1 MTLKRNSFNF
11 QEATRLRFDKGASME
26 IEIKIPS
33 VGESVQEAVLV
44 EWYKNDGDAV
54 QKDEPLFVIET
65 DKVTLEIVAEASGI
79 LKILIEEG
87 RTVSIGAVVGSI
99 DVKEVSETAAE
110 PAPKEEKVSEAVQ
123 KPAPGKEEKEG
134 PPKVPEWP
142 EEPVPA
148 RAASEEAPE
157 EMPVEEEP
165 VEKEPAG
172 VRSILSPSVRRLV
185 SEKNIDISGI
195 TGSGPGNRITKGD
208 VLLYLEQTASA
219 PSKEPASDAGAEK
232 VADIKPAIPAK
243 AVSAIDEDV
252 IRKPMTP
259 IRRRIASRLLE
270 ARQNTAMLTTF
281 NEIDMTR
288 TMALRA
294 QFKEAFKD
302 KHGISLGFMSFFIK
316 AVIEALKEFPEV
328 NAFVDGEDIVY
339 HNYFHIGIAVG
350 TGKGLVVPVIR
361 NADRLS
367 FAQLEQ
373 AIVDFVDKIKT
384 NRLELADLEGGT
396 FTITNGGV
404 FGSLM
409 STPILNTPQ
418 SGILGMHKIEKRPVV
433 LNDEIAIRPMMYVA
447 LSYDHRI
454 VDGREAVK
462 SLVRIKEC
470 IEIPERIMMEI

>member
-1 MTLKRNSFNF
+1 
-11 QEATRLRFDKGASME
+11 ME
-26 IEIKIPS
+26 IEIQIPS

-44 EWYKNDGDAV
+44 EWYKKDGDTV

-79 LKILIEEG
+79 LKILVHEG
-87 RTVSIGAVVGSI
+87 RELSIGTVVGSI
-99 DVKEVSETAAE
+99 DVKEVPTD
-110 PAPKEEKVSEAVQ
+110 APKPSPQEEKVRKAVPKPVARKEEKDV
-123 KPAPGKEEKEG
+123 
-134 PPKVPEWP
+134 PPKIPEWP
-142 EEPVPA
+142 VEPA
-148 RAASEEAPE
+148 
-157 EMPVEEEP
+157 
-165 VEKEPAG
+165 EKEPAE

-185 SEKNIDISGI
+185 SEKNIDIGDI
-195 TGSGPGNRITKGD
+195 AGTGPGNRITKGD
-208 VLLYLEQTASA
+208 VLLYLEQT
-219 PSKEPASDAGAEK
+219 PPARSMKPALDTGTEK
-232 VADIKPAIPAK
+232 VSDIESAFAAK
-243 AVSAIDEDV
+243 AASPVDEEI

-270 ARQNTAMLTTF
+270 AKQNTAMLTTF
-281 NEIDMTR
+281 NEIDMAR
-288 TMALRA
+288 TMALRT
-294 QFKEAFKD
+294 QFKEIFKN
-302 KHGISLGFMSFFIK
+302 KYGISLGFMSFFIK

-339 HNYFHIGIAVG
+339 HNYYHIGIAVG

-361 NADRLS
+361 NADTMS
-367 FAQLEQ
+367 FAQLEK

-384 NRLELADLEGGT
+384 NRLELGDLEGGT

-433 LNDEIAIRPMMYVA
+433 LDDVITIRPMMYVA

-454 VDGREAVK
+454 VDGREAVRF
-462 SLVRIKEC
+462 LVRIKEC
-470 IEIPERIMMEI
+470 IENPERIMMEI

>member
-1 MTLKRNSFNF
+1 
-11 QEATRLRFDKGASME
+11 ME

-44 EWYKNDGDAV
+44 EWYKKDGDAV
-54 QKDEPLFVIET
+54 QKDDPLFVIET

-79 LKILIEEG
+79 LKILTEEG
-87 RTVSIGAVVGSI
+87 KTVSIGAVVGSI
-99 DVKEVSETAAE
+99 DVKEVSETAPE
-110 PAPKEEKVSEAVQ
+110 PAPEEETISEAVQ
-123 KPAPGKEEKEG
+123 KPAPREEEKTG
-134 PPKVPEWP
+134 PPQVREWP
-142 EEPVPA
+142 EEPAPSVA
-148 RAASEEAPE
+148 APE
-157 EMPVEEEP
+157 KAIEEEP
-165 VEKEPAG
+165 VEKAPAE
-172 VRSILSPSVRRLV
+172 VRSVLSPSVRRLV
-185 SEKNIDISGI
+185 SEKNIDISSI

-208 VLLYLEQTASA
+208 VLLYLEHQAPA
-219 PSKEPASDAGAEK
+219 PSKEPVPDTGMEKAADLKAS
-232 VADIKPAIPAK
+232 VPAK
-243 AVSAIDEDV
+243 AAFPAAEDV
-252 IRKPMTP
+252 VRKPMSP

-270 ARQNTAMLTTF
+270 ARRNTAMLTTF

-288 TMALRA
+288 TMALRT
-294 QFKEAFKD
+294 QFKEAFKE

-316 AVIEALKEFPEV
+316 ATIEALKEFPEV
-328 NAFVDGEDIVY
+328 NAFIEGEDIVY

-373 AIVDFVDKIKT
+373 AIVDFVNKIKT

-433 LNDEIAIRPMMYVA
+433 LDDKITVRPMMYVA

-470 IEIPERIMMEI
+470 IENPERIMMEI

>member
-1 MTLKRNSFNF
+1 
-11 QEATRLRFDKGASME
+11 ME
-26 IEIKIPS
+26 VEIKIPS

-44 EWYKNDGDAV
+44 EWYKKDGDAV
-54 QKDEPLFVIET
+54 QKDDPLFVIET

-79 LKILIEEG
+79 LKILTEEG

-99 DVKEVSETAAE
+99 DVKEVSETAPE
-110 PAPKEEKVSEAVQ
+110 PAPKKETISEPVQ
-123 KPAPGKEEKEG
+123 KPAPRKEEKIG
-134 PPKVPEWP
+134 PPEAREWP
-142 EEPVPA
+142 EAPA
-148 RAASEEAPE
+148 PSAAAPEKAVE
-157 EMPVEEEP
+157 EMPVGEET
-165 VEKEPAG
+165 VEKSPAE
-172 VRSILSPSVRRLV
+172 VRSVLSPSVRRLV

-208 VLLYLEQTASA
+208 VLLYLEHQAPA
-219 PSKEPASDAGAEK
+219 PSKEPLPDAGMEK
-232 VADIKPAIPAK
+232 AADLRAAVPAK
-243 AVSAIDEDV
+243 AASPAAEDV
-252 IRKPMTP
+252 VRKPMSP

-270 ARQNTAMLTTF
+270 ARRNTAMLTTF

-288 TMALRA
+288 TMALRS
-294 QFKEAFKD
+294 QFKEAFKK

-316 AVIEALKEFPEV
+316 ATIEALKEFPEV
-328 NAFVDGEDIVY
+328 NAFIEGEDIVY

-433 LNDEIAIRPMMYVA
+433 LDDNITIRPMMYVA

-470 IEIPERIMMEI
+470 IENPERIMMEI